1 MQFAENLKRLRTEK
15 GLTQQ
20 ELANL
25 IEIAQPTLAQYE
37 KGLKF
42 PTIITAVNLAEKL
55 GTTCEELVNGFID
68 GISAGFDIAVNQQ
81 EQKGA

>member
-1 MQFAENLKRLRTEK
+1 MQFAENLKKLRTEK

-42 PTIITAVNLAEKL
+42 PTIITAVDLAQKL
-55 GTTCEELVNGFID
+55 GTTCEELVNG
-68 GISAGFDIAVNQQ
+68 
-81 EQKGA
+81 QKGE